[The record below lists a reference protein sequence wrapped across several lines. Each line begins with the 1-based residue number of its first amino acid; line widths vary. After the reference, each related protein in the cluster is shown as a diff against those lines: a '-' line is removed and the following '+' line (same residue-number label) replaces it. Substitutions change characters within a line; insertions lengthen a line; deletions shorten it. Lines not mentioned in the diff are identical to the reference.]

1 MLEAVAEEAHQA
13 AMVHVGD
20 DGDLS
25 SEFFFAG
32 LGAPTMHLYAL
43 GGDGCAVVEAPT
55 KDLGGGAMTYPVS
68 EVLRY

>member
-1 MLEAVAEEAHQA
+1 
-13 AMVHVGD
+13 
-20 DGDLS
+20 
-25 SEFFFAG
+25 
-32 LGAPTMHLYAL
+32 MHLYAL